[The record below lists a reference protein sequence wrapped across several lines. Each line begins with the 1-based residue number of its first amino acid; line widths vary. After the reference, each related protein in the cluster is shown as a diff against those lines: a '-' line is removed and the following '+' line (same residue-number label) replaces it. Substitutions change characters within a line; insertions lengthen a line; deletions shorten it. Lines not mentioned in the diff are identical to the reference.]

1 MSLIEVLVAIFVMG
15 LGMIA
20 LLTLFPIGAISMGQA
35 IQYDRATVCAGNAAA
50 ADRIW
55 SIGLDPQVHKDFLDP
70 SESGHAAGTP
80 QIPPNGGP
88 GYPVFVDDWGYNAIA
103 GSLNG
108 ALPATP
114 VPPTSP
120 SFWVGGMDGV
130 TVNPNFGAA
139 PPYGIR
145 RQSTSFL
152 NNSSAGGDPALSTGI
167 LVGPFGPLTGPAYRT
182 NKILSWSFLLD
193 DMTFLSDGISS
204 GLPCPPPGIG
214 AVQREDRYSWAYFY
228 RPPQIA
234 TGSVVD
240 AQIDLNVV
248 VYNGRTP
255 GFSATGAP
263 LGEQTFLALF
273 DTNSNPNRIR
283 LTWGSAPPNVRKGSW
298 VLDATIVY
306 DATKNPTEIHGYFYR
321 VTGVTQSGPTSVDL
335 TIQGI
340 LRGFNTPASFTTTG
354 ANNPGYVVVMDNV
367 VDVFERLTNSQG
379 VQ

>member
-55 SIGLDPQVHKDFLDP
+55 SIGSDQQVKKDFLDP
-70 SESGHAAGTP
+70 SESGNAAGTP
-80 QIPPNGGP
+80 QPPNGD

-108 ALPATP
+108 ALPATL

-120 SFWVGGMDGV
+120 SFWVGGMDG
-130 TVNPNFGAA
+130 TVGTGL
-139 PPYGIR
+139 PYGIR

-152 NNSSAGGDPALSTGI
+152 NNSNAAGGDPALSIGI
-167 LVGPFGPLTGPAYRT
+167 LAGPFGPLTGPAYRT

-228 RPPQIA
+228 RPQIA
-234 TGSVVD
+234 AGSVT
-240 AQIDLNVV
+240 QTDLNVV

-255 GFSATGAP
+255 GFSVTGAP
-263 LGEQTFLALF
+263 LGEQPFVALF
-273 DTNSNPNRIR
+273 DTNLNLIR
-283 LTWGSAPPNVRKGSW
+283 LTWTAGSAPPNVRKGSW

-306 DATKNPTEIHGYFYR
+306 DATKNPTEIHGFFYR

-340 LRGFNTPASFTTTG
+340 LRGFKTPASFTTTG
-354 ANNPGYVVVMDNV
+354 ANNPGYVVVMDSV
-367 VDVFERLTNSQG
+367 VDVFERLTNSDG